1 LVAEALHVNSF
12 KEMYSVFSFRRL
24 SSLILSITVA
34 MIVTFT
40 SRRME
45 EFGEREIINLESKE
59 LDFFELL
66 EL

>member
-1 LVAEALHVNSF
+1 V
-12 KEMYSVFSFRRL
+12 
-24 SSLILSITVA
+24 TV
-34 MIVTFT
+34 T
-40 SRRME
+40 SRRMV

>member
-1 LVAEALHVNSF
+1 
-12 KEMYSVFSFRRL
+12 
-24 SSLILSITVA
+24 
-34 MIVTFT
+34 MIVTVT

>member
-1 LVAEALHVNSF
+1 MV
-12 KEMYSVFSFRRL
+12 
-24 SSLILSITVA
+24 
-34 MIVTFT
+34 
-40 SRRME
+40 